1 RAMRSVRTTAFAL
14 AILITAAF
22 ISTASA
28 ADAPALAFNTT
39 LMVEN
44 DVVVKTRLTGVIDKI
59 YVERGAVMKQGD
71 PLASL
76 QNDDLAME
84 VQKAEVSQKQS
95 EAEFHRSKSL
105 YDQKLLSDSVF
116 DEKRLAYEKA
126 NAEYQLAKINYEK
139 SIIKAPFS
147 GVVVERYA
155 KIGQRVVEDDDVP
168 LFRITAMEPLQ
179 ARIFVTEEQL
189 PMIAVGDKADFSPA
203 VWPDRHFAG
212 RIKWISSAIDAASG
226 TSSVLIELSGN
237 QGRGLL
243 KPGTSG
249 KLTLWGRSA
258 KSQTAQ

>member
-1 RAMRSVRTTAFAL
+1 MRSFRTTISVL
-14 AILITAAF
+14 AILISASYLPA
-22 ISTASA
+22 ASA
-28 ADAPALAFNTT
+28 ADGPSLTFSTT
-39 LMVEN
+39 LLVEN
-44 DVVVKTRLTGVIDKI
+44 DVVVKSRLTGVIAKI
-59 YVERGAVMKQGD
+59 YVERGAIVKQGD

-84 VQKAEVSQKQS
+84 VQKAEVTQKQS

-126 NAEYQLAKINYEK
+126 NAEYELAKINYEK
-139 SIIKAPFS
+139 SIIKAPFG
-147 GVVVERYA
+147 GVVVERYG

-189 PMIAVGDKADFSPA
+189 PLIAVGDRADFSPA

-258 KSQTAQ
+258 KSQTTK